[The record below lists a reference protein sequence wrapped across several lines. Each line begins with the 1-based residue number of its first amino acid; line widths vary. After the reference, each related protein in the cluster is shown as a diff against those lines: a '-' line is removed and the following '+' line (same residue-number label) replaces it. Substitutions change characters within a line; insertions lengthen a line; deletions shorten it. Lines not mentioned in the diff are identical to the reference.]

1 MQNEPSSP
9 NKGYFISLICI
20 NALMLIVLV
29 IFIYLFMN
37 HGSDTT
43 SKTASCTE
51 SAIANYTELHDQA
64 CRKQEEARDFAIEN
78 CYNNAVYNE
87 KLNNPTNIKENRD
100 IYKMQCLK
108 KYGIPEKIADCT
120 LPVAIINSLA
130 NQLQSAV
137 KTCLNTEHKATSSD
151 KNRQ

>member
-29 IFIYLFMN
+29 IFIYLFIN

-43 SKTASCTE
+43 SKIASCTG
-51 SAIANYTELHDQA
+51 AAVANYTELHDQA
-64 CRKQEEARDFAIEN
+64 CRKQEEARNFAIEN
-78 CYNNAVYNE
+78 CYNNAVYNK
-87 KLNNPTNIKENRD
+87 KLSNPTNVEENRD

-108 KYGIPEKIADCT
+108 KYGMPEKIADCT
-120 LPVAIINSLA
+120 LPIAITNSLA
-130 NQLQSAV
+130 SQLHGAV
-137 KTCLNTEHKATSSD
+137 KACINTEHRATSYD
-151 KNRQ
+151 KNR